1 VAKTTFTVRPHLP
14 FENLHLARLTPT
26 PYQLQ
31 QRTSSTT
38 THPVNSQTHHSLSPR
53 RRPTRKPALATSAQ
67 SPNYRTPKRQIPRQ
81 LSRRI
86 SHQPTYPKPISA
98 HRLSQTTHSKNPP
111 CRTQRP
117 PHSTPAA
124 GNAQYREHLDLK
136 YLYLYNPPQPRLHQL
151 PARPTPPPPT
161 PLSTQPIASKS
172 KTASRLSNSAQKTWT
187 PRHFGHA
194 RYSRRRKQN
203 YTRGRR
209 S

>member
-81 LSRRI
+81 LFRRI
-86 SHQPTYPKPISA
+86 SHQPTPPKPISA
-98 HRLSQTTHSKNPP
+98 HQLSQTTHSKNPP
-111 CRTQRP
+111 YQTQPP

-136 YLYLYNPPQPRLHQL
+136 YLYLYNPPQPRPH
-151 PARPTPPPPT
+151 PPPT
-161 PLSTQPIASKS
+161 LPPSLPIPLSTQHIASRS
-172 KTASRLSNSAQKTWT
+172 KTASRLSNSAQKTWKA
-187 PRHFGHA
+187 RHFGYA
-194 RYSRRRKQN
+194 RYLRRRKQN